1 MPSDTPVFVI
11 FAALV
16 VIIILLAILA
26 ILTSWQTPG
35 KGPLGPSKGGYRP
48 SEQAEGPSIHHQSAE
63 GS

>member
-16 VIIILLAILA
+16 VIIILLA